1 MMRIFW
7 KYFFGLWVLFLLT
20 VVYFLKIESGHKS
33 LGYFIED
40 YLSKYT
46 YNKIKVDSLNLEK
59 YPSIIIEL
67 QLNDTAN
74 ITLKGELTNYYIDM
88 TYHLRGEAF
97 HFNDFHLND
106 KIDVHGK
113 LVGAFSS
120 LKVTGEGNVFDGEV
134 KYSFTNIPHN
144 IKEMIIDMDN
154 VSIEKLFSFL
164 EEKAFLNGLANID
177 ANFKSFSKYAKEG
190 ETKIYMPRARVSQL
204 KEDIPFALNSTI
216 DFQGVE
222 YRYKAEITSPMGM
235 IVLKNGYYHDGK
247 KIATGDYAIY
257 LKDLADF
264 KKLLKHDYQGKL
276 DVNGTIIYDTISKL
290 IEIRGYTSQFGGEL
304 SYLYKDEYLDMRLKR
319 VSLKQ
324 ILEQFSYPVL
334 FVSKIDGRIQF
345 NIKDKRVFINT
356 DLKDTRFVQSKLTD
370 MIYEKASI
378 DILSE
383 VYDESS
389 FSAGY
394 QNSVLSSTLKIDNG
408 HNHIYLTDT
417 VLNVFNSKIYSK
429 FEIKIQGEELL
440 GKIYGTIDEVQVW
453 IDKERFMEY
462 QADKYLS
469 DWFRTVK

>member
-1 MMRIFW
+1 
-7 KYFFGLWVLFLLT
+7 
-20 VVYFLKIESGHKS
+20 
-33 LGYFIED
+33 
-40 YLSKYT
+40 
-46 YNKIKVDSLNLEK
+46 
-59 YPSIIIEL
+59 
-67 QLNDTAN
+67 
-74 ITLKGELTNYYIDM
+74 
-88 TYHLRGEAF
+88 
-97 HFNDFHLND
+97 
-106 KIDVHGK
+106 
-113 LVGAFSS
+113 
-120 LKVTGEGNVFDGEV
+120 
-134 KYSFTNIPHN
+134 
-144 IKEMIIDMDN
+144 
-154 VSIEKLFSFL
+154 
-164 EEKAFLNGLANID
+164 
-177 ANFKSFSKYAKEG
+177 
-190 ETKIYMPRARVSQL
+190 
-204 KEDIPFALNSTI
+204 
-216 DFQGVE
+216 
-222 YRYKAEITSPMGM
+222 
-235 IVLKNGYYHDGK
+235 
-247 KIATGDYAIY
+247 
-257 LKDLADF
+257 
-264 KKLLKHDYQGKL
+264 
-276 DVNGTIIYDTISKL
+276 
-290 IEIRGYTSQFGGEL
+290 
-304 SYLYKDEYLDMRLKR
+304 
-319 VSLKQ
+319 LKQ

>member
-1 MMRIFW
+1 M
-7 KYFFGLWVLFLLT
+7 
-20 VVYFLKIESGHKS
+20 ESGHKI

-59 YPSIIIEL
+59 YPSIVIEL
-67 QLNDTAN
+67 QINDTAN
-74 ITLKGELTNYYIDM
+74 ITLEGELTNYYINM
-88 TYHLRGEAF
+88 SYHLRGESF
-97 HFNDFHLND
+97 YFNDFHLND
-106 KIDVHGK
+106 KIDIQGK
-113 LVGAFSS
+113 LVGDFSS
-120 LKVTGEGNVFDGEV
+120 LKVTGEGNIFDGEV
-134 KYSFTNIPHN
+134 QYSFTNTPHN
-144 IKEMIIDMDN
+144 IKEMSIDMER
-154 VSIEKLFSFL
+154 VSIEKLFIFL
-164 EEKAFLNGLANID
+164 EEKVFLSGLVNIN
-177 ANFKSFSKYAKEG
+177 ANFESFSKYAKEG
-190 ETKIYMPRARVSQL
+190 KTKIYIPKARVYQV
-204 KEDIPFALNSTI
+204 KEDIPFSLNSTI

-222 YRYKAEITSPMGM
+222 YRYKAEIGSTMGM
-235 IVLKNGYYHDGK
+235 IILKNGYYHDGK

-257 LKDLADF
+257 LKNLADF
-264 KKLLKHDYQGKL
+264 KKLLKPNYQDILDIHGIL
-276 DVNGTIIYDTISKL
+276 DVNGTIVYDTLSKL
-290 IEIRGYTSQFGGEL
+290 LEIRGSTSQFGGEL
-304 SYLYKDEYLDMRLKR
+304 SYIYKDEYLDMKLKR

-383 VYDESS
+383 VYDKSS
-389 FSAGY
+389 FLAGY
-394 QNSVLSSTLKIDNG
+394 QNSILSSTLKIDNG
-408 HNHIYLTDT
+408 YNHIYLTDT
-417 VLNVFNSKIYSK
+417 VLNVLNSNINSN

-440 GKIYGTIDEVQVW
+440 GKIYGTIDNVHVW

-469 DWFRTVK
+469 DWFRTLK

>member
-1 MMRIFW
+1 MRTFR
-7 KYFFGLWVLFLLT
+7 KYFLALLLLLSLT
-20 VVYFLKIESGHKS
+20 VAYFLEIESGHKV

-46 YNKIKVDSLNLEK
+46 YNKVRVDSLNLEK
-59 YPSIIIEL
+59 YPSIVIEL

-88 TYHLRGEAF
+88 SYHLRGESF
-97 HFNDFHLND
+97 HFNNFHLND

-134 KYSFTNIPHN
+134 QYSFINTPHSVKKMS
-144 IKEMIIDMDN
+144 IEMN
-154 VSIEKLFSFL
+154 SVSIEKIFNFL
-164 EEKAFLNGLANID
+164 EEKAFLNGLANIN

-190 ETKIYMPRARVSQL
+190 ETKIYMPKARVSQL
-204 KEDIPFALNSTI
+204 KEDIPFSLDSTI
-216 DFQGVE
+216 NFEGVE

-247 KIATGDYAIY
+247 KIATGDYAIH
-257 LKDLADF
+257 LKDLGDL
-264 KKLLKHDYQGKL
+264 KKLLKHNYQGEL
-276 DVNGTIIYDTISKL
+276 DVNGTIVYDAVSEL
-290 IEIRGYTSQFGGEL
+290 VEIRGYTRQFGGEL

-319 VSLKQ
+319 VSLKK
-324 ILEQFSYPVL
+324 ILEQFSYPVF
-334 FVSKIDGRIQF
+334 FVSNIDGRIQF

-356 DLKDTRFVQSKLTD
+356 DLRDTRFVQSKLTD
-370 MIYEKASI
+370 MIYKKASI

-383 VYDESS
+383 VYDKSS
-389 FSAGY
+389 FLAGY

-408 HNHIYLTDT
+408 YNHVYLTDT
-417 VLNVFNSKIYSK
+417 VFNVLNSKIDSK
-429 FEIKIQGEELL
+429 FAIKIEGEELL
-440 GKIYGTIDEVQVW
+440 GKIYGTIDEVHVW
-453 IDKERFMEY
+453 VDKERFMEY

-469 DWFRTVK
+469 DWLRTVK